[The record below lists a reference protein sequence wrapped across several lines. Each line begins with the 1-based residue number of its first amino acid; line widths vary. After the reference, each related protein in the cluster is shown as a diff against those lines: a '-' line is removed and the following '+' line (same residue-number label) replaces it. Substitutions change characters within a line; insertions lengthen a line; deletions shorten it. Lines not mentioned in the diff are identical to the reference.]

1 MASVKPVQ
9 NHVENPAEYALE
21 NFSHNVV
28 SLGRVLTPNPARHVG
43 QAVPQVNKI
52 TAGDLMDA
60 LKAGMADMGALRDDI
75 LFIGLIYPVAGL
87 MLAGLAA
94 NYALLPMVFPL
105 ASGFALLG
113 PVAAIGLY
121 EMSRRRERGEHV
133 TWVDGFKVLQSPAIG
148 SILGLGLVFLTLFGL
163 WMGAAYELNLAL
175 LGPAAPPTL
184 RAFEQNLFWTQG
196 GLSLIV
202 GGWALGLVFAVVAF
216 AMGVVSFP
224 LMLDRDVDM
233 WTAIGTSLKAVRMNP
248 GVMALWGLIVA
259 GLLVAGSI
267 PALVGLVFVMPVLG
281 HASWH
286 LYRKVVA

>member
-1 MASVKPVQ
+1 MTPQ
-9 NHVENPAEYALE
+9 TENHVENPAEYALE
-21 NFSHNVV
+21 NFSYNVV
-28 SLGRVLTPNPARHVG
+28 AAVRVFTPNPARHVG
-43 QAVPQVNKI
+43 QAIPEVRKI
-52 TAGDLMDA
+52 AAGDLMDA

-87 MLAGLAA
+87 MLAAFAA
-94 NYALLPMVFPL
+94 NYALLPMIFPL
-105 ASGFALLG
+105 ASGFALVG

-121 EMSRRRERGEHV
+121 EMSRRREMGQRV
-133 TWVDGFKVLQSPAIG
+133 TWADGFKVLRSPAIG
-148 SILGLGLVFLTLFGL
+148 SILGLGALFLLLFGL

-175 LGPAAPPTL
+175 LGPAAPPTI
-184 RAFEQNLFWTQG
+184 RAFEQNLFWTQAG
-196 GLSLIV
+196 GGLIV
-202 GGWALGLVFAVVAF
+202 GGIGIGFLFAVVAF

-233 WTAIGTSLKAVRMNP
+233 WVAIGTSVKAVAKNP

-286 LYRKVVA
+286 LYRKVVV

>member
-1 MASVKPVQ
+1 MAPE

-21 NFSHNVV
+21 NFSHNVSAAV
-28 SLGRVLTPNPARHVG
+28 HALTPNPARHVG
-43 QAVPQVNKI
+43 QAVPQVRRI
-52 TAGDLMDA
+52 TVQDLKDSLRAGVADL
-60 LKAGMADMGALRDDI
+60 GALRDDI

-87 MLAGLAA
+87 VLARLAA
-94 NYALLPMVFPL
+94 DYALLPMVFPL

-133 TWVDGFKVLQSPAIG
+133 TWADGFKVLQSPAIG
-148 SILGLGLVFLTLFGL
+148 SILGLGALFLLLFGL
-163 WMGAAYELNLAL
+163 WMAAAYELNLAL
-175 LGPAAPPTL
+175 LGPAAPPTI
-184 RAFEQNLFWTQG
+184 RAFEQNLFWTQAG
-196 GLSLIV
+196 GTLIA
-202 GGWALGLVFAVVAF
+202 GGIGIGFLFAVAAF

-233 WTAIGTSLKAVRMNP
+233 WVAIGTSVKAVAKNP
-248 GVMALWGLIVA
+248 GIMALWGLIFA

-286 LYRKVVA
+286 LYRKVVV

>member
-1 MASVKPVQ
+1 MASTLPVE

-21 NFSHNVV
+21 NFSHNVGAAV
-28 SLGRVLTPNPARHVG
+28 RVLTPNPARHVG
-43 QAVPQVNKI
+43 QAIPQVRRI
-52 TAGDLMDA
+52 EAGDLMDA
-60 LKAGMADMGALRDDI
+60 LKAGMADLGALRDDI

-87 MLAGLAA
+87 LLAAMAA

-121 EMSRRRERGEHV
+121 EMSRRREQGEHV
-133 TWVDGFKVLQSPAIG
+133 TWADGFRVLQSPAIG
-148 SILGLGLVFLTLFGL
+148 SILGLGAVFLALFGVWL
-163 WMGAAYELNLAL
+163 GASYELNLAL
-175 LGPAAPPTL
+175 MGPGAPPTI
-184 RAFEQNLFWTQG
+184 RAFEQNLFWTQAG
-196 GLSLIV
+196 GTLIV
-202 GGWALGLVFAVVAF
+202 AGFAMGFLFAVVAF

-233 WTAIGTSLKAVRMNP
+233 WVAIGTSLKAVRKNP

-286 LYRKVVA
+286 LYRKVVV